1 MHDGMKDSMDNK
13 FMPMFS
19 STSGIGTEVLPDLFC
34 YTNQIVNVC
43 FVGDPNR
50 NDEWVLIDTGMPESA
65 NRIIKEIENRF
76 GENRKPKAILL
87 THGHFDHVGAVVDL
101 VRKWNVPVYAH
112 EMEMPFLTGKKSY
125 PEPDGTVEG
134 GLVAKMSPMFPNE
147 PVDLG
152 DSVKPLPADG
162 TVPNMPN
169 WRWIH
174 TPGHAPGHISLF
186 REQDRTLIVGDAFV
200 TVKQESLYK
209 VMTQEVELNGPPRYL
224 TTDWDAAK
232 ESVLKL
238 EALKPEVAVTGH
250 GQPMA
255 GEELAK
261 GLERLVKNFDQI
273 AIPDYGRYVNRKH

>member
-1 MHDGMKDSMDNK
+1 MDQHMHDGMKDSMDNK

-134 GLVAKMSPMFPNE
+134 GLVA
-147 PVDLG
+147 
-152 DSVKPLPADG
+152 
-162 TVPNMPN
+162 
-169 WRWIH
+169 
-174 TPGHAPGHISLF
+174 
-186 REQDRTLIVGDAFV
+186 
-200 TVKQESLYK
+200 
-209 VMTQEVELNGPPRYL
+209 
-224 TTDWDAAK
+224 
-232 ESVLKL
+232 
-238 EALKPEVAVTGH
+238 
-250 GQPMA
+250 
-255 GEELAK
+255 
-261 GLERLVKNFDQI
+261 
-273 AIPDYGRYVNRKH
+273 